1 METPMHNDQVQRAA
15 EACLPA
21 APQASSRTSNLAT
34 AGIVS
39 AMVGL
44 ILLQGL
50 NLVKPGNGETAMAP
64 LAAQPSLQGLLRGI

>member
-1 METPMHNDQVQRAA
+1 METPKHNDQVQRAA
-15 EACLPA
+15 EARLPA
-21 APQASSRTSNLAT
+21 APQASSRTSNLAA

-64 LAAQPSLQGLLRGI
+64 LAAQPSLHGLLRGI

>member
-1 METPMHNDQVQRAA
+1 MHNNQAQCAAGAGVPAAHETPG
-15 EACLPA
+15 
-21 APQASSRTSNLAT
+21 RTSNLAT

-39 AMVGL
+39 AMIGL

-50 NLVKPGNGETAMAP
+50 NLVKPGNGETAMVP